1 MSTLSSGEAN
11 RAVGR
16 RLAALRASEDLSQS
30 AFAERIGVSVRAYQ
44 NWERGER
51 EIPAVMLN
59 VLYDEFRVDPMWIL
73 AGPGEQPLSA
83 DERPKPQLVEEVV
96 LAVEQWLQRRR
107 KTLPPAKKARLMR
120 LLYEH
125 FLAKGEVEPDHVNEM
140 LLLAA

>member
-1 MSTLSSGEAN
+1 MKP
-11 RAVGR
+11 
-16 RLAALRASEDLSQS
+16 AALGDDRV
-30 AFAERIGVSVRAYQ
+30 ERHPARHLGLK
-44 NWERGER
+44 RGPR
-51 EIPAVMLN
+51 DGQV
-59 VLYDEFRVDPMWIL
+59 